1 MNQFKKTKFSKEKF
15 FYEKASYLKN
25 GMSMVEA
32 LEITDDRIDE
42 EIKNR
47 ILSGENLSNALA
59 GINQFLEKEIC
70 LIRLS
75 EETGDLHGAFM
86 NLYKRAKEE
95 RELKQ
100 KMQTL
105 LLYPSILLC
114 SALLFLLVAI
124 YFIAPPISE
133 MLISLHVESKI
144 LSNVHLFSQKV
155 PWPVMIF
162 LFIIILRIGFTVS
175 FQEERIN
182 QMVLGGKNKLFKEL
196 QFIEQFHTL
205 NQGGMNLISIFDV
218 LSKEGYDTLS
228 LKTSIEEGLTLEDAF
243 NKEHYS
249 KLLLRYLKLAG
260 ETGNYDEALES
271 YLAIQRL
278 YFKDLLKKKTALIE
292 PISILIMGFMV
303 FLVSFLIMMPLLSAY
318 ETL

>member
-1 MNQFKKTKFSKEKF
+1 
-15 FYEKASYLKN
+15 
-25 GMSMVEA
+25 
-32 LEITDDRIDE
+32 
-42 EIKNR
+42 
-47 ILSGENLSNALA
+47 
-59 GINQFLEKEIC
+59 
-70 LIRLS
+70 
-75 EETGDLHGAFM
+75 
-86 NLYKRAKEE
+86 
-95 RELKQ
+95 
-100 KMQTL
+100 
-105 LLYPSILLC
+105 
-114 SALLFLLVAI
+114 
-124 YFIAPPISE
+124 
-133 MLISLHVESKI
+133 
-144 LSNVHLFSQKV
+144 
-155 PWPVMIF
+155 
-162 LFIIILRIGFTVS
+162 
-175 FQEERIN
+175 
-182 QMVLGGKNKLFKEL
+182 MVLGGKNKLFKEL

-249 KLLLRYLKLAG
+249 KLLLRYLNLSG